1 MSTNLTY
8 RRPDD
13 REHTRIS
20 PAKPQKIRRALVAL
34 IALAS
39 ASACEGSP
47 VAEVAAEAELGSSA
61 AALSELSAPRGPDRS
76 DVMKYLAR
84 MPAEQ
89 SGERALAA
97 MFATG
102 TANHVPVGEARGY
115 PVLFNS
121 APELNWLASQLWGG
135 KTFRVVSHDSAGQP
149 VVRLDNM
156 ILRTETGGLLNLFDA
171 YVTLGKVGD
180 AIIGENDRREH
191 VLPPK
196 GLLKTVDVSFLS
208 EPALIDERPS
218 VILNY
223 FEDESLPVIRRVLDE
238 IREIDSTAC
247 PGFYL
252 GRAHV
257 RRCVSLGCGEFPTA
271 IVDRVEQPVLS
282 TRYDWKFWTYFLL
295 NFGAGTEACD
305 LGPAV
310 QRAAQSLSESGH
322 AAELPAPPVV
332 Q

>member
-1 MSTNLTY
+1 MSTNLTID
-8 RRPDD
+8 PQAD
-13 REHTRIS
+13 RENAQVSVEIL
-20 PAKPQKIRRALVAL
+20 RAVRQAL
-34 IALAS
+34 AACFLLAS
-39 ASACEGSP
+39 ASACEAPAGLQ
-47 VAEVAAEAELGSSA
+47 EHEQLGASA
-61 AALSELSAPRGPDRS
+61 AALSELAAPLVTDRS

-89 SGERALAA
+89 DGERALAT

-102 TANHVPVGEARGY
+102 TADHLPVGQAKGY

-121 APELNWLASQLWGG
+121 VPELNWLASQLWGG
-135 KTFRVVSHDSAGQP
+135 KTFRVVSQDSAGQP

-156 ILRTETGGLLNLFDA
+156 ILRTESGGLLDLFDA

-180 AIIGENDRREH
+180 VVIGDNDRREH

-196 GLLKTVDVSFLS
+196 GTLKPVDVSFLDGAA
-208 EPALIDERPS
+208 PIDDRPS

-238 IREIDSTAC
+238 IREIDSQTC

-271 IVDRVEQPVLS
+271 IVDRVEQPVLG

-295 NFGAGTEACD
+295 NFGPNDRTCD
-305 LGPAV
+305 LGPV
-310 QRAAQSLSESGH
+310 LERTAQTLSEGGLP
-322 AAELPAPPVV
+322 AELPAPPVV

>member
-1 MSTNLTY
+1 MITNLTFHEP
-8 RRPDD
+8 RD
-13 REHTRIS
+13 RKNTRIS
-20 PAKPQKIRRALVAL
+20 RAKAPMLRRALAACL
-34 IALAS
+34 LLAS
-39 ASACEGSP
+39 AGACESP
-47 VAEVAAEAELGSSA
+47 QAGDAAQEPALGSSA
-61 AALSELSAPRGPDRS
+61 AALSELAAPHASDRS

-84 MPAEQ
+84 LPAEQ
-89 SGERALAA
+89 GGERALAA

-102 TANHVPVGEARGY
+102 TADHVPVGQAKGY

-156 ILRTETGGLLNLFDA
+156 ILRTEAGGLLDLFDA

-180 AIIGENDRREH
+180 AIIGDNDRREH

-223 FEDESLPVIRRVLDE
+223 FEDESLPIIRRVLDE

-271 IVDRVEQPVLS
+271 IVDRIEQPVLS
-282 TRYDWKFWTYFLL
+282 TRHDWKFWTYFLL
-295 NFGAGTEACD
+295 NFGANSQTCD
-305 LGPAV
+305 LGTALE
-310 QRAAQSLSESGH
+310 RAAQTVSESGQT
-322 AAELPAPPVV
+322 AELPAPPVV